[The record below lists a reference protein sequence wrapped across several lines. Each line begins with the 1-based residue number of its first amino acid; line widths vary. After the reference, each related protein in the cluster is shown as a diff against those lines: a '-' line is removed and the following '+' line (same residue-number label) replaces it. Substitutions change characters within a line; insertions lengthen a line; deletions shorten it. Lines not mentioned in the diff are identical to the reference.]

1 MYSHLITKLHHAV
14 LVGFDL
20 RQMEGYI
27 SIEVFEEWD
36 SISNQDRQDRITYF
50 VRQPETKAFA

>member
-1 MYSHLITKLHHAV
+1 MHAHLITKLHHAV

-27 SIEVFEEWD
+27 SVELLKEWD
-36 SISNQDRQDRITYF
+36 SIANQDRVVSCRS
-50 VRQPETKAFA
+50 